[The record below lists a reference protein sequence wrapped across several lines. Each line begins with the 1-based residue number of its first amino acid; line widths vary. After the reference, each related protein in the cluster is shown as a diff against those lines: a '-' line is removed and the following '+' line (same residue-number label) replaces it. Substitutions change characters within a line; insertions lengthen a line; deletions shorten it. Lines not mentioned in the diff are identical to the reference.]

1 MLAGLRRSLAGNSAR
16 PDGDVM
22 ANELQLQVNGKS
34 VMVTASPET
43 PLLYVLTDELALRGP
58 RFGCGL
64 GQCGCCSVL
73 ADGVEI
79 RSCITPT
86 SRVVGKS
93 VTTLEG
99 LPAYYAARMKLKPAP
114 ELHPLQEA
122 MITEQAA
129 QCGYC
134 YNGQIIKGAELLF
147 KTPQPTEAQIRSAM
161 NGHICRCGTY
171 PRIMAAI
178 QRAAQAIAARSGPRP
193 RTTTEDGDPCLTPSD
208 PSALARRDFLK
219 TTGAVVVGLRRRRK
233 GGRAGARRWSHS
245 RAAGLVSGPPD
256 PAQVDSYIAIHPD
269 NTATLFAGYVELGQ
283 GGPTALRQ
291 VAAEELDLDL
301 DQVKTSRPRHLRVH
315 QRLHAASRTAGIGG
329 TELRAAAAE
338 ARRVL
343 WSWRRNG

>member
-1 MLAGLRRSLAGNSAR
+1 
-16 PDGDVM
+16 M
-22 ANELQLQVNGKS
+22 ANELQLQVNGKP
-34 VMVTASPET
+34 VTVTASPDT

-93 VTTLEG
+93 LTTLEG
-99 LPAYYAARMKLKPAP
+99 LPAYYAARMKLKSVP

-147 KTPQPTEAQIRSAM
+147 KTPEPSDAQIRTAM

-171 PRIMAAI
+171 PRIMTAI
-178 QRAAQAIAARSGPRP
+178 QRAARAIASP
-193 RTTTEDGDPCLTPSD
+193 
-208 PSALARRDFLK
+208 
-219 TTGAVVVGLRRRRK
+219 
-233 GGRAGARRWSHS
+233 GRA
-245 RAAGLVSGPPD
+245 
-256 PAQVDSYIAIHPD
+256 
-269 NTATLFAGYVELGQ
+269 E
-283 GGPTALRQ
+283 
-291 VAAEELDLDL
+291 VADREG
-301 DQVKTSRPRHLRVH
+301 VTHV
-315 QRLHAASRTAGIGG
+315 
-329 TELRAAAAE
+329 
-338 ARRVL
+338 
-343 WSWRRNG
+343 